1 MPQAAAKV
9 RELENSRDLL
19 QHRVNEALL
28 EARTATQEAA
38 EARERKLEVEDALAR
53 MTQTQSKQEQELVQ
67 CVFCL
72 RLFASPTTM
81 GPWVAAA

>member
-1 MPQAAAKV
+1 MV
-9 RELENSRDLL
+9 RELENSRALL

-28 EARTATQEAA
+28 EARMATQEAD

-72 RLFASPTTM
+72 RLFASPTAM
-81 GPWVAAA
+81 GSWVAAA